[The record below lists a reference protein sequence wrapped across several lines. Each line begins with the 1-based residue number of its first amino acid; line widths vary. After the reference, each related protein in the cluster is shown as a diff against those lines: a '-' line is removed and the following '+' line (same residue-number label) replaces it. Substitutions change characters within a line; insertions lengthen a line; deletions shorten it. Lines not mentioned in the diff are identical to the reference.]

1 MSIGRNGKYEK
12 EIEEEARERK
22 EKRTDRMMKERE
34 DKIRG
39 RKEMDI

>member
-12 EIEEEARERK
+12 EIQEEMRERK
-22 EKRTDRMMKERE
+22 EKRTNRMMKERG
-34 DKIRG
+34 DKIRD